1 MNTYD
6 VVLEKKEFIGTQAVQ
21 LTLKFPP
28 TINFDF
34 NPGQYIWLVIPKL
47 NFPDPKGD
55 RRAFSIT
62 SSSAEKNKITI
73 LVRISDSGFKK
84 TILDLVLDSPLQII
98 GPFGSSYLVNP
109 RVNNKIVM
117 IAGGVG
123 IAPFSSIIR
132 SLHFY
137 PIPPKI
143 QIIYCSTS
151 PETSSFTADL
161 DQLCSQNDILV
172 TKHLGDFRETILP
185 TNIDFMNDEFYVC
198 GPEALINVVCT
209 ILHNKNVPLGRIHL
223 EQFYP
228 LPPANLTEADFILK
242 PGEKNIMLQA
252 VQDSKNH
259 VIITDASGKIIYA
272 NKAAEKNTGFTFD
285 EMRGNTPRLWGGM
298 MPVEFYRS
306 FWQQKKEALGFDGQI
321 TNRRKNG
328 QPYNVIVHIS
338 PIFDSKHV
346 VIGYIGTEEDIT
358 NRLNLQQQVL
368 GDKIRDEAILQSI
381 GEGVIVQDSQDKVI
395 FINAAAI
402 SMLQYP
408 STEVIGHPFEQIVK
422 SEDLSG
428 RFISRE
434 DRPIVKA
441 AKTKQLVN
449 SQLVYIRRD
458 GSKFISDLVITPIL
472 INDQYFGVVQVFK
485 DKTKEA
491 EIDKMKSEFISLA
504 SHQLRTPLSTINWYT
519 ESLLTGETGQVNP
532 DQEKFLNEIYS
543 ASKRM
548 VALVNALLNVSRIE
562 LGTITI
568 EPQMSDLVKLLETE
582 VSSEVAH
589 AKVKNIQVNLDKTA
603 DKLEV
608 SIDVKLMQMV
618 VQNILENAIKYSPD
632 HAKIEIRLD
641 KKADDIIIAVVDHGI
656 GIPLNE
662 QSKIF
667 LKLFRATNAKEKI
680 SDGNGLG
687 LYLAKMIMD
696 QSGGKI
702 WFDSVEGQGTTFYIS
717 LPLSGMIK
725 KDGTKKMN

>member
-6 VVLEKKEFIGTQAVQ
+6 VVLEKKESIGTQAVQ

-34 NPGQYIWLVIPKL
+34 NPGQYIWLVVPKL
-47 NFPDPKGD
+47 NFPDPKGE

-62 SSSAEKNKITI
+62 SSSTKKDKITI
-73 LVRISDSGFKK
+73 LMRVSDSGFKK
-84 TILDLVLDSPLQII
+84 TILNLPLNSPLQII

-109 RVNNKIVM
+109 QIDKNIVM

-132 SLHFY
+132 SLQFY
-137 PIPPKI
+137 SIPPKI
-143 QIIYCSTS
+143 QIIYCSTA

-172 TKHLGDFRETILP
+172 NKHLGDFRENILP
-185 TNIDFMNDEFYVC
+185 TGIDFLNDEFYVC
-198 GPEALINVVCT
+198 GPEALINAVCT
-209 ILHNKNVPLGRIHL
+209 ILTNKNVPMGRIHL

-228 LPPANLTEADFILK
+228 APPDNLTEADFILK

-259 VIITDASGKIIYA
+259 VIITDANGKIIFA
-272 NKAAEKNTGFTFD
+272 NKTAEKNTGFNFN

-298 MPVEFYRS
+298 MSVEFYRS

-328 QPYNVIVHIS
+328 QIYQVIIHIS
-338 PIFDSKHV
+338 PIFNSKHTA
-346 VIGYIGTEEDIT
+346 IGYIGTEEDIT
-358 NRLNLQQQVL
+358 DQLDLQQQML
-368 GDKIRDEAILQSI
+368 QDKIRDEAILQSI
-381 GEGVIVQDSQDKVI
+381 GEGVLVQDFQGKVI
-395 FINAAAI
+395 FMNAAAT
-402 SMLQYP
+402 SMLLYS
-408 STEVIGHPFEQIVK
+408 STDIIGQPFEQIVK
-422 SEDLSG
+422 SEDLNG
-428 RFISRE
+428 RLLNKE

-441 AKTKQLVN
+441 SKTKQLVS
-449 SQLVYIRRD
+449 SQLVYIRKD
-458 GSKFISDLVITPIL
+458 GTKFISDLVITPIL
-472 INDQYFGVVQVFK
+472 IKGQYFGVVQVFK

-562 LGTITI
+562 MGTISV
-568 EPQMSDLVKLLETE
+568 EPQITDLVKLLETE
-582 VSSEVAH
+582 ISNISIQ
-589 AKVKNIQVNLDKTA
+589 AKDKNIQVNIDKNV
-603 DKLEV
+603 DKLEMP
-608 SIDVKLMQMV
+608 IDVKLVQMV
-618 VQNILENAIKYSPD
+618 LQNIFANAIRYSPV

-641 KKADDIIIAVVDHGI
+641 KKAEDIIISVADQGI

-667 LKLFRATNAKEKI
+667 LKLFRATNAKEKV

-687 LYLAKMIMD
+687 LYLVKMIMD

-725 KDGTKKMN
+725 KNGTTIL